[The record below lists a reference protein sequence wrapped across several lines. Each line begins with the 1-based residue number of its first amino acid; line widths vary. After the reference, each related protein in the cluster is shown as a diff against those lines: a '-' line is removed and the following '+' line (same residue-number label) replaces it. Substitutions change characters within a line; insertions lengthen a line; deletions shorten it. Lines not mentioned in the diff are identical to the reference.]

1 MQLKNKYLVIINPV
15 SGKKNSKKNL
25 HYIVSFLEKYNL
37 DFELFVS
44 KYKYHIK
51 EHLFSLSPTLYTDI
65 IVYGGDGTFNEVI
78 NGILKRKDDYVP
90 RLGLLPGGS
99 GNSVMHDLNAINID
113 SALQL
118 IINNNVKH
126 IDVMKLEYA
135 NQTKYSI
142 NIVGWGMV
150 ADVAYLAEK
159 LRFLGPSRYTI
170 ASLLYILF
178 SKNRYATLIID
189 SKKEK
194 NNYLF
199 IMVSNTIYTG
209 KGMKISPNAKLDDGL
224 LDINIVKNNV
234 SKLQLFKLLPQIFTG
249 RHINS
254 KYVKYFNGKSIQ
266 INFKDKQILNI
277 DGEISNGENI
287 KISILEKKL
296 PIYY

>member
-25 HYIVSFLEKYNL
+25 NYIVSFLEKYNL
-37 DFELFVS
+37 DFDLFIS
-44 KYKYHIK
+44 QYKYHIEK
-51 EHLFSLSPTLYTDI
+51 HLFSLSPSLYTDI

-78 NGILKRKDDYVP
+78 NGILKRQDDYIP

-113 SALQL
+113 SALQF
-118 IINNNVKH
+118 IINNNVKF

-170 ASLLYILF
+170 ASLLYIFF

-209 KGMKISPNAKLDDGL
+209 KGMKISPNAKLDDGW

-234 SKLQLFKLLPQIFTG
+234 SKLELLKLLPKIFTG

-254 KYVKYFNGKSIQ
+254 RYVKYFNGKSIQ